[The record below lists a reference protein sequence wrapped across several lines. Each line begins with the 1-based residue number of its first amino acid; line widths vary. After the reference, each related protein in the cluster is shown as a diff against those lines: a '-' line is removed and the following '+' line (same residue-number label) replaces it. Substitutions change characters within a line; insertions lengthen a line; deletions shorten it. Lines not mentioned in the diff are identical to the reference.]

1 MSHMTAYTKMTA
13 QERKDEYARVSAKF
27 EELKARGLKLNMARG
42 KPGKAQLDM
51 VSDVIFNL
59 MNEPGDFVSNGIDV
73 RNYGEMSG
81 IPAAKQLFAEILDCH
96 PQQVF
101 VGGNSSL
108 QLMYDTISK
117 AYTHGL
123 LHSERPWCKEETV
136 KWLCPVPGYDR
147 HFKITE
153 SFGFEMVNIPMTGE
167 GPDMDAVEEAVKDP
181 AVKGIWCVPKYSNPD
196 GIIYSDETVRRMASL
211 KPAAPDFT
219 VMWDNA

>member
-59 MNEPGDFVSNGIDV
+59 MDEPGDFVSNGIDV

-81 IPAAKQLFAEILDCH
+81 IPAAKQLFAEILDCR
-96 PQQVF
+96 PEQVF

-123 LHSERPWCKEETV
+123 LHSERPWCKEEKV

-153 SFGFEMVNIPMTGE
+153 SFGFEMVNIPMTG
-167 GPDMDAVEEAVKDP
+167 
-181 AVKGIWCVPKYSNPD
+181 
-196 GIIYSDETVRRMASL
+196 
-211 KPAAPDFT
+211 
-219 VMWDNA
+219 